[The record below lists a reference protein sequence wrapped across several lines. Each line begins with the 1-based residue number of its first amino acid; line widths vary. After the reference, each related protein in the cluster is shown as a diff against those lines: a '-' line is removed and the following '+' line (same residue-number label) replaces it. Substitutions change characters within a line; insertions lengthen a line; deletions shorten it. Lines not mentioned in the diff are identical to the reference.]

1 MTLTELKYIVAV
13 ANERHFGRAAEKCFV
28 SQPTLSVGIRKLEE
42 ELGVSLFERD
52 KQDVRLTVVG
62 ERIVAQAAR
71 VLEEASQIR
80 KIASAG
86 RDPLAEPLKVG
97 AIYTVA
103 PYLYPRLI
111 PALQQVTPQL
121 HLLLEENFTSRL
133 TERLRRGEVDVIIVA
148 LPFEEAGVDIQ
159 PLYHEPF
166 TVAVPHDHPWHT
178 SKVIEP
184 DALADETTLLLGSGH
199 CFRDQVL
206 QACPELNRSS
216 AQSGNMQKTLEGSSL
231 ETIRYMVASGTGV
244 TVLPCTAAG
253 ANPLLRYIP
262 FADPVPLRTIALAWR
277 KSFPRP
283 EAIAAL
289 RQAILASDL
298 PCVRAINSK

>member
-13 ANERHFGRAAEKCFV
+13 ANERHFGRAADKCFV
-28 SQPTLSVGIRKLEE
+28 SQPTLSVGIRKLED
-42 ELGVSLFERD
+42 ELGVALFERD
-52 KQDVRLTVVG
+52 KQEVRLTAVG

-71 VLEEASQIR
+71 VLEEAGLIK
-80 KIASAG
+80 KIAESG

-111 PALQQVTPQL
+111 PALQRTTPQL

-133 TERLRRGEVDVIIVA
+133 TERLRQGEVDVIIIA
-148 LPFEEAGVDIQ
+148 LPFIEPGVDIQ

-166 TVAVPHDHPWHT
+166 TVAVPHDHPWHSHT
-178 SKVIEP
+178 TVQP
-184 DALADETTLLLGSGH
+184 DELADETTLLLGTGH

-206 QACPELNRSS
+206 QACPELNRPSS
-216 AQSGNMQKTLEGSSL
+216 QPGEMQKTLEGSSL
-231 ETIRYMVASGTGV
+231 ETIRHMVASGTGV

-253 ANPLLRYIP
+253 ANPLLRYLP
-262 FADPVPLRTIALAWR
+262 FAEPVPQRTIALAWR

-283 EAIAAL
+283 EAVAAL
-289 RQAILASDL
+289 RQAILASDI
-298 PCVRAINSK
+298 PCVSLINS